1 LFKGIT
7 DFNLTDMLRDPNV
20 VPESKKADSLLEEFK
35 QDRRHLAVVID
46 EYGAVCG
53 LVTIEDILEEL
64 VGEIEDEHD
73 VEEEDIMQI
82 SENKF
87 YIDATVELEEF
98 IEYFGLNLDHLSIDA
113 ETLGGYFIA
122 EHGVLPKKGTKLKV
136 EDLTI
141 KVSDTDNRR
150 IKSFQVTKS

>member
-1 LFKGIT
+1 MVGGVDKYFQIAKCFR
-7 DFNLTDMLRDPNV
+7 DEDLRSDRQ
-20 VPESKKADSLLEEFK
+20 PEFTQLD
-35 QDRRHLAVVID
+35 V
-46 EYGAVCG
+46 
-53 LVTIEDILEEL
+53 EL
-64 VGEIEDEHD
+64 SF

-82 SENKF
+82 SKNKF

>member
-1 LFKGIT
+1 MNI
-7 DFNLTDMLRDPNV
+7 RNV

-53 LVTIEDILEEL
+53 LITIEDILEEL

-113 ETLGGYFIA
+113 ETLGGYFIS

-136 EDLTI
+136 ENLTI